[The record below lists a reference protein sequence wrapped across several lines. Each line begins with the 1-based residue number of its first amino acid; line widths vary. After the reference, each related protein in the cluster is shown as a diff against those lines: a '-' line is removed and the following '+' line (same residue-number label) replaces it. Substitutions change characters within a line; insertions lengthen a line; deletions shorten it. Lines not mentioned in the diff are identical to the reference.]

1 MSFPVMI
8 IIAVIIGSL
17 TGALVYFI
25 TNRQSAKKL
34 PRINF
39 NEAQEKAVQGLQKK
53 KDAYEKEMTQ
63 EARQEV
69 ADFLNKL
76 NAEKCKLSDE
86 LTESIC
92 DLEEKKH
99 QNEMALKQA
108 EHDYQENVKAMQK
121 IWQEQESAAYER
133 RRADNEK
140 VIEQFEAEKNAE
152 LEKLKVSYGHK
163 EKGLT
168 EDFLAYSAEVSM
180 KREALTKEIEA
191 YEAQQRAI
199 IERFKK
205 DEEIRQQV
213 DFYRMILSENEIFD
227 IKKIRSIAEDLH
239 NPIILYK
246 LIWENFYK
254 NKFSELVGR
263 VAGDKKC
270 GIYKIT
276 NLKNQKSYIGQTRQ
290 SFKERWRTHV
300 KRGLRAEPT
309 TNNKLYSSMWEDG
322 VENFTFE
329 IICQCSPEELNEQE
343 KRYIAF
349 YNALEWGYNS
359 TGGNTK

>member
-25 TNRQSAKKL
+25 ANRQSTKKL

-39 NEAQEKAVQGLQKK
+39 NEAQEKAVKGLQKK

-121 IWQEQESAAYER
+121 IWQEQENAAYER

-205 DEEIRQQV
+205 DEETRQQA
-213 DFYRMILSENEIFD
+213 DFFHI
-227 IKKIRSIAEDLH
+227 SIDMPAQRDVGQLKSLALQFSKPEVLF
-239 NPIILYK
+239 K
-246 LIWENFYK
+246 LIYEVYYK
-254 NKFSELVGR
+254 AKMEELFKRVLGNNK
-263 VAGDKKC
+263 DKA

-276 NLKNQKSYIGQTRQ
+276 NINNQKVYIGKTTRLLD
-290 SFKERWRTHV
+290 RWRTHA
-300 KRGLRAEPT
+300 KRGCGVERIKGQLYDAMFAEG
-309 TNNKLYSSMWEDG
+309 L
-322 VENFTFE
+322 ENFTWEVVE
-329 IICQCSPEELNEQE
+329 ICNKEDLTE
-343 KRYIAF
+343 KEKYWTTF
-349 YNALEWGYNS
+349 YKSEEWGYNMK
-359 TGGNTK
+359 TG